1 MQELRGLLTHLFKPW
16 TAVWRRVPSWAKV
29 VSTNTKV
36 CSRDGPFIYLCHIYV
51 QKVPSQG
58 INLTC
63 YIRFVLTSKFS
74 ITRCVLAKA
83 YKTLCR
89 GGEEEVDE
97 AALKHQEVDSFAL
110 IIPSCRC
117 FALALCAGIRQRGWN
132 GR

>member
-1 MQELRGLLTHLFKPW
+1 M
-16 TAVWRRVPSWAKV
+16 S
-29 VSTNTKV
+29 
-36 CSRDGPFIYLCHIYV
+36 
-51 QKVPSQG
+51 SQG

-110 IIPSCRC
+110 MIHRC